1 MADLDQNPA
10 ARQIHTPACRLLC
23 LMSIGSFILFAPIDL
38 FIQTQGIF
46 LSLRAVVVAGGSLIL
61 GLTFTQ
67 FGRNHATALSMV
79 IVVWTGIGVVLVTE
93 LTGGAGSYYWTMVM
107 LTYFTAS
114 LVLPFTTLQAFT
126 CFLIVTIFYY
136 VWLTINSATGSTADW
151 VVSNAAIWLSQVVST
166 LAVWFLSQ
174 NRQHRSDQNQRL
186 QQLNT
191 QLRAEIAE
199 RQRAEDDVIR
209 TQQLDAVG
217 RLAAGLAHEINN
229 VLMVITGTAECIQ
242 INPNNA
248 PAEARRIVESAQ
260 RGGRLTSGLLQFAR
274 QGTRENASFDMRTL
288 VGQVKEIVER
298 SHRGRVKLEANQVTD
313 PCWVQGDS
321 QLLSQALLNLALNS
335 IDAMDGSGTLHMSLQ
350 RRDQMVEVEVRDNGC
365 GMTSEELSQA
375 LEPFF
380 TTKPPGSGTGLGL
393 SMAYGTI
400 QDHGGDL
407 KLESAPGVGT
417 RAIMSI
423 PISEPEDPAFSDE
436 PNANTAAK
444 YDGACAILVDD
455 DDMVRDTMRANL
467 ENLGMKVI
475 DCSSG
480 IDAVHQ
486 FRSKANL
493 IDLVV
498 IDMVMPGIDGSET
511 FRRIREIDSQQAIL
525 IYSGFAQNQS
535 IFKMLELGR
544 CRFLRKPFRYQELH
558 NAISQIVPVVTSTKK
573 RSHGLSDQEKGAVPY
588 VDWKH

>member
-10 ARQIHTPACRLLC
+10 ARQIHTSACRLFC
-23 LMSIGSFILFAPIDL
+23 VMSICSFILFSPIDL

-46 LSLRAVVVAGGSLIL
+46 LILRAVNIAGGLLIL
-61 GLTFTQ
+61 SMTFTQ
-67 FGRNHATALSMV
+67 FGRSYATMLSIAAML
-79 IVVWTGIGVVLVTE
+79 WTGISVIFLTE
-93 LTGGAGSYYWTMVM
+93 AAGGASCFYWTMVM

-136 VWLTINSATGSTADW
+136 VWLTINSATGSSADW
-151 VVSNAAIWLSQVVST
+151 VVSNAGIWLSQIVST

-174 NRQHRSDQNQRL
+174 NRKHRNDQNQQL

-199 RQRAEDDVIR
+199 RRRAEDDIIR

-229 VLMVITGTAECIQ
+229 VLMIITGTAECIQ

-248 PAEARRIVESAQ
+248 PAEARRIIESAQ

-274 QGTRENASFDMRTL
+274 QGERENASFDMRTL
-288 VGQVKEIVER
+288 VGQVNEIVER
-298 SHRGRVKLEANQVTD
+298 SHRGRVKLEVNQVTD
-313 PCWVQGDS
+313 PCWVLGDS
-321 QLLSQALLNLALNS
+321 QLLSQALLNLALNG
-335 IDAMDGSGTLHMSLQ
+335 IDAMDGSGTLYLSLQ
-350 RRDQMVEVEVRDNGC
+350 RRDQMAEVEIRDDGC
-365 GMTSEELSQA
+365 GMTSETISQA

-407 KLESAPGVGT
+407 KLESTPGVGT

-423 PISEPEDPAFSDE
+423 PISEPEDPAFSGD
-436 PNANTAAK
+436 PSANSTTK

-475 DCSSG
+475 DCSDG
-480 IDAVHQ
+480 IDAVEQ
-486 FRSKANL
+486 FKSKVCPV
-493 IDLVV
+493 DLVV

-535 IFKMLELGR
+535 ILKMLDLGR
-544 CRFLRKPFRYQELH
+544 CRFLRKPFRNQELH
-558 NAISQIVPVVTSTKK
+558 NAISQIVPAVTSTTRKP
-573 RSHGLSDQEKGAVPY
+573 QTA
-588 VDWKH
+588 